1 MVVFQKLEGKTTT
14 LNFWNQKLERK
25 TTTLKNRIKRMEG
38 NSTTPKNCVLTN
50 FLHERSTIFLLLF
63 SLIWFRILL
72 RNEIFMSN
80 GQKIIFANWHYGHF
94 KFCYSRRN
102 GFSKNYWEL
111 YCSSSKK
118 IKLHSQH
125 RGLDCC
131 ISQSRWTFILLFL
144 SCKTAIN
151 KKNKKKDVGK
161 GNEKH
166 FKSKR

>member
-1 MVVFQKLEGKTTT
+1 MFLTLWYPPAMFISQLWEKVRDKHCQRELKQK
-14 LNFWNQKLERK
+14 
-25 TTTLKNRIKRMEG
+25 
-38 NSTTPKNCVLTN
+38 
-50 FLHERSTIFLLLF
+50 IFLPYF
-63 SLIWFRILL
+63 C
-72 RNEIFMSN
+72 
-80 GQKIIFANWHYGHF
+80 HF
-94 KFCYSRRN
+94 KFCHNRRN

-166 FKSKR
+166 FKSKRWTEEISLKKVSFCEVGM